1 MRFPLGG
8 EMPLEECLSE
18 EIFLSVDAAL
28 ACVLEHAA
36 CGPTEPVPLEA
47 ALGRVLAVEVRAT
60 RDQPPYDVSAMDGF
74 ALRSADLE
82 RLPALLTIGEDIKA
96 GDQPRLRVLPGHC
109 ARIMTGAPVPEG
121 ADAVLR
127 VEDTAPTGDG
137 RVECRKG
144 VIAGND
150 IRRRGEGM
158 LTGQQLLAPGTRI
171 TPGVVGILAT
181 AKCAQVEVYR
191 RPRVAILATGD
202 ELEAL
207 DAPLDPLKIP
217 DSNSY
222 ALLAQV
228 QALGCEA
235 QRLGIARDDPEDLAR
250 LLRRG
255 LDDGDYNALLVSGG
269 SSVGVHDHVRPVLA
283 SLGVSMHFW
292 RVAMRPGHP
301 LAFGTGPRGQL
312 VFGLPGN
319 PVSSMVCCEAF
330 VLPALRR
337 MMGQERLHQ
346 RTLPAR
352 LTAAVK
358 IRPGRTEFVRVT
370 LSHDADGRL
379 LATPTGTQS
388 SGVLLS
394 MARADALLVV
404 PAALSGHAAGDTVCV
419 QLIEGGQLQTEWG
432 LET

>member
-1 MRFPLGG
+1 M
-8 EMPLEECLSE
+8 SE
-18 EIFLSVDAAL
+18 DSFLSVEDAL
-28 ACVLEHAA
+28 DCVLTLARNGEKE
-36 CGPTEPVPLEA
+36 TIPLESS
-47 ALGRVLAVEVRAT
+47 LGRVLADDVFAN

-74 ALRSADLE
+74 ALISADLSAGSAVLE
-82 RLPALLTIGEDIKA
+82 VSEDIKA
-96 GDQPRLRVLPGHC
+96 GDQPRHALSPGYC
-109 ARIMTGAPVPEG
+109 ARIMTGAPLPPG

-127 VEDTAPTGDG
+127 VEDTIALPDG
-137 RVECRKG
+137 RIDCRKQ
-144 VIAGND
+144 VAPGND
-150 IRRRGEGM
+150 IRRQGEGM
-158 LTGQQLLAPGTRI
+158 RTGQVLLTVGTLV
-171 TPGVVGILAT
+171 TPGVVGILAA
-181 AKCAQVEVYR
+181 AKWAEVSVYR

-207 DAPLDPLKIP
+207 DAPLDPLRIP

-228 QALGCEA
+228 QAIGCEA
-235 QRLGIARDDPEDLAR
+235 RRLGIALDDPADLAR
-250 LLRRG
+250 RLQEG
-255 LDDGDYNALLVSGG
+255 LDDCDVLLVSGG

-301 LAFGTGPRGQL
+301 LAFGTSLRGQL

-319 PVSSMVCCEAF
+319 PVSSMVCCEEF

-337 MMGQERLHQ
+337 MMGQQRLYQ
-346 RTLPAR
+346 RTLAAR
-352 LTAAVK
+352 LMAPVK

-370 LSHDADGRL
+370 LTQDTDGTL

-404 PAALSGHAAGDTVCV
+404 PAALPGHAAGDLVRV
-419 QLIEGGQLQTEWG
+419 QLIDGGELQAELG
-432 LET
+432 LVT

>member
-1 MRFPLGG
+1 MN
-8 EMPLEECLSE
+8 EES
-18 EIFLSVDAAL
+18 FLTVEAAL
-28 ACVLEHAA
+28 ARVLSFAQSGAKEKVA
-36 CGPTEPVPLEA
+36 LESA
-47 ALGRVLAVEVRAT
+47 IGRVLATEVVAN

-74 ALRSADLE
+74 ALQAADLG
-82 RLPALLTIGEDIKA
+82 PGSPPLTVIEDIKA
-96 GDQPRLRVLPGHC
+96 GDQPRHQVNAGQC
-109 ARIMTGAPVPEG
+109 ARIMTGAPLPPG

-127 VEDTAPTGDG
+127 VEDTLVLPDG
-137 RVECRKG
+137 RIECRKE
-144 VIAGND
+144 VTPGND

-158 LTGQQLLAPGTRI
+158 QNGQVLLVPGTLI

-181 AKCAQVEVYR
+181 AKCVLVEVFR

-207 DAPLDPLKIP
+207 DAPLDPLRIP

-228 QALGCEA
+228 RATGCDA
-235 QRLGIARDDPEDLAR
+235 RRLGIARDDPEDLAR
-250 LLRRG
+250 LLREG
-255 LDDGDYNALLVSGG
+255 LDDCDVLLVSGG
-269 SSVGVHDHVRPVLA
+269 SSVGVHDHVRPVL
-283 SLGVSMHFW
+283 SGLGVSMHFW

-301 LAFGTGPRGQL
+301 LAFGTSADGQL

-319 PVSSMVCCEAF
+319 PVSSMVCCEEF

-337 MMGQERLHQ
+337 MLGQHRLFK

-352 LTAAVK
+352 LTAPVK

-370 LSHDADGRL
+370 LTHDTDGTL

-404 PAALSGHAAGDTVCV
+404 PAALTGHAAGDTVQV
-419 QLIEGGQLQTEWG
+419 QLIDGGELQAELG

>member
-1 MRFPLGG
+1 M
-8 EMPLEECLSE
+8 SE
-18 EIFLSVDAAL
+18 DSFLSVEDAL
-28 ACVLEHAA
+28 GCVLSLARTGKRE
-36 CGPTEPVPLEA
+36 TIPLES
-47 ALGRVLAVEVRAT
+47 ALGKVLAADVFAN

-74 ALRSADLE
+74 ALISADLSAGSAV
-82 RLPALLTIGEDIKA
+82 LAVSEDIKA
-96 GDQPRLRVLPGHC
+96 GDQPRLVLTPGYC
-109 ARIMTGAPVPEG
+109 ARIMTGAPLPPG

-127 VEDTAPTGDG
+127 VEDTIALPDG
-137 RVECRKG
+137 RVECRKK
-144 VIAGND
+144 VAPGND
-150 IRRRGEGM
+150 IRRQGEGM
-158 LTGQQLLAPGTRI
+158 RTGQVLLTGGTLI

-181 AKCAQVEVYR
+181 AKCADVEVFC

-207 DAPLDPLKIP
+207 DAPLDPLRIP

-228 QALGCEA
+228 QALGCTA
-235 QRLGIARDDPEDLAR
+235 RRLGIALDDPVDLAR
-250 LLRRG
+250 LLRQG
-255 LDDGDYNALLVSGG
+255 LDDCDVLLVSGG

-301 LAFGTGPRGQL
+301 LAFGTSDSGQL

-319 PVSSMVCCEAF
+319 PVSSMVCCEEF

-337 MMGQERLHQ
+337 MMGQQRLYK
-346 RTLPAR
+346 RTLVAR
-352 LTAAVK
+352 LTAPVK
-358 IRPGRTEFVRVT
+358 IRPGRTEFVRVILT
-370 LSHDADGRL
+370 RDTEGTL

-404 PAALSGHAAGDTVCV
+404 PAALPGYTVGDTVRV
-419 QLIEGGQLQTEWG
+419 QLIDGGELQNEVG

>member
-1 MRFPLGG
+1 MS
-8 EMPLEECLSE
+8 LEECLSE
-18 EIFLSVDAAL
+18 ETFLSVDAAL

-47 ALGRVLAVEVRAT
+47 ALGRVLAVKVRAT

-127 VEDTAPTGDG
+127 VEDMAPTGDG

-228 QALGCEA
+228 QALGCEV

-250 LLRRG
+250 LLYRG
-255 LDDGDYNALLVSGG
+255 LDDGAYDALLVSGG
-269 SSVGVHDHVRPVLA
+269 
-283 SLGVSMHFW
+283 W
-292 RVAMRPGHP
+292 
-301 LAFGTGPRGQL
+301 
-312 VFGLPGN
+312 
-319 PVSSMVCCEAF
+319 
-330 VLPALRR
+330 
-337 MMGQERLHQ
+337 
-346 RTLPAR
+346 
-352 LTAAVK
+352 
-358 IRPGRTEFVRVT
+358 
-370 LSHDADGRL
+370 
-379 LATPTGTQS
+379 TPT
-388 SGVLLS
+388 V
-394 MARADALLVV
+394 ARNSQ
-404 PAALSGHAAGDTVCV
+404 P
-419 QLIEGGQLQTEWG
+419 
-432 LET
+432 